1 MKCIRDFNLLKINWE
16 PWETE
21 SLNANDTENKSLE
34 AITDA
39 FSTNMYEPLQNYVQ
53 QAINIRPNPHKR
65 VWNRVIIGDLQSSQ
79 KK

>member
-1 MKCIRDFNLLKINWE
+1 MQCIRDFNLLKINWE

-39 FSTNMYEPLQNYVQ
+39 FSTNMYEPL
-53 QAINIRPNPHKR
+53 
-65 VWNRVIIGDLQSSQ
+65 
-79 KK
+79 